1 MKVSKWF
8 SNHKTQVATG
18 GGIVLLLAT
27 NALTAIATLRSIRKN
42 DAVEE
47 ELGRKTTK
55 KEKLKITW
63 KYWVAPLATAGAG
76 TASIIWSDKKQVK
89 LTSAALTACSIEKQ
103 NLEEYKEIVAKKL
116 DEKTQNEIQKE
127 YEEKQ
132 ISDIDARLSEYD
144 ISIPTGNQRYVYD
157 LAFATRFIASIDDI
171 YAGLNRFNSKQNQFC
186 GNGFV
191 DDLYD
196 EWEVSNEWRPE
207 VLKRSGWE
215 DGVQVEIENIDP
227 NKGPVHSIVTPDGI
241 PRIVINYLN
250 APKTLY

>member
-1 MKVSKWF
+1 MKLKKWLG
-8 SNHKTQVATG
+8 NHKTQVATG
-18 GGIVLLLAT
+18 GGIAALILSNVLTGVAT
-27 NALTAIATLRSIRKN
+27 WRSIRKN
-42 DAVEE
+42 DAVEA

-55 KEKLKITW
+55 KEKVKILW
-63 KYWVAPLATAGAG
+63 KYWVAPVTAAGAG
-76 TASIIWSDKKQVK
+76 AAGVIWSDKKQIK
-89 LTSAALTACSIEKQ
+89 ISSAALAACSIEKK
-103 NLEEYKEIVAKKL
+103 NFDEYKEIVAKKL

-171 YAGLNRFNSKQNQFC
+171 YAGLNRFNSRQNQFC
-186 GNGFV
+186 GNGTV

-207 VLKRSGWE
+207 MLRRSGWE

-241 PRIVINYLN
+241 PRIVINYVN
-250 APKTLY
+250 KPKTLY